1 MQNIAT
7 ELFSKWAKNGKDK
20 GMAEAHRSAVN
31 QILDKT
37 IGQKTSNFNFIDAGC
52 GNGWVV
58 RKVRNM
64 PYCSSALGVDGAT
77 AMIQNA
83 KSSDPNGEYYLED
96 LLSWSPKNKTE
107 FIFSMEVF
115 YYFKYPETLTK
126 HIVDNWLVLGGMLA
140 IGLDHYIGNPDSYSW
155 SDDLNVHMT
164 LRDENEWLQIFKDAG
179 LTNCKSFKVNDSSS
193 FAGTLAICGELNN

>member
-64 PYCSSALGVDGAT
+64 PYCSSALGVDGAA

-107 FIFSMEVF
+107 FI
-115 YYFKYPETLTK
+115 
-126 HIVDNWLVLGGMLA
+126 
-140 IGLDHYIGNPDSYSW
+140 
-155 SDDLNVHMT
+155 
-164 LRDENEWLQIFKDAG
+164 
-179 LTNCKSFKVNDSSS
+179 
-193 FAGTLAICGELNN
+193 